1 MTETRKRLPLFPQ
14 NFKVYTF
21 TCLIFHF
28 CLFFYTIFTGNVFVD
43 EESLGND
50 GETVIDSHAEI
61 IAKRGF
67 QRYHNFLCR
76 LFKSF
81 LIQVKIIHYEKSY
94 LNVLIS
100 HIGELNPLYNLFG
113 MQF

>member
-1 MTETRKRLPLFPQ
+1 MYLWMRNLWEMMEKLLLTRMRKLLLKEDSKGIIIFYADFLKVAN
-14 NFKVYTF
+14 NF
-21 TCLIFHF
+21 
-28 CLFFYTIFTGNVFVD
+28 
-43 EESLGND
+43 
-50 GETVIDSHAEI
+50 
-61 IAKRGF
+61 
-67 QRYHNFLCR
+67 
-76 LFKSF
+76 F